1 MGGNCNFPPIF
12 YKLLPFKKASK
23 NKLFEMMLIFPSHLS
38 HLLIINPLEWHHPI
52 FPVTPL

>member
-38 HLLIINPLEWHHPI
+38 RLLIINPLE
-52 FPVTPL
+52 